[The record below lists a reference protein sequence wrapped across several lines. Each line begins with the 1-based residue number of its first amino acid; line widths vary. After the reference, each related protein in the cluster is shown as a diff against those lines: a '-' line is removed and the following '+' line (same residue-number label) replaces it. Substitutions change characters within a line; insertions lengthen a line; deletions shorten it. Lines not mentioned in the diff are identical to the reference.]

1 MLFEASHICTN
12 ISIIYIKYAKY
23 RYEKRDMKKIYLHEN
38 TPYSIYNATTM
49 NDALNS
55 HN

>member
-1 MLFEASHICTN
+1 MQN
-12 ISIIYIKYAKY
+12 I
-23 RYEKRDMKKIYLHEN
+23 RDMKKIYLHEN